1 MFFLIV
7 LSLLLDGCR
16 AKPAGI
22 TFMVGGAPNELMFFE
37 ALLRNFTVKTGVE
50 VTLIRQST
58 DSAQRKQG
66 ILLALRGK
74 QTEPDVML
82 LDVGWIGQIAAS
94 EWLEP
99 LEPYQIDSAPFFKSV
114 IDLAD
119 TYEGKLIGLPLYIDG
134 GLLYYRK
141 DLLEKYGFSGPP
153 KTWSE
158 LREMCEKVI
167 SGERSTNPNFWGYVW
182 QGAQYEGLS
191 CNALEFFTS
200 AGGGFFVGTATPKIY
215 QKANVEALDF
225 MCSLIWQNPVSP
237 PNTFTD
243 MKEEE
248 TRLMFHNGNA
258 LFQRN
263 WPYAWGLHNASDSP
277 IKGKVGISPL
287 PGFAVGQGASTLGG
301 WHIVMSRFSDKKRE
315 SAELIKFLTSAE
327 VQTAMAVR
335 LGWNPGRADVY
346 DDPIILKANPAL
358 ADLKK
363 VFEGAVPRPVIP
375 YYSAVSQILQKHVSA
390 ALAGRVDSKKALE
403 LAQKEISELI
413 EGYGI
418 KIPGEAQN
426 TLGESL

>member
-1 MFFLIV
+1 LSFFLI
-7 LSLLLDGCR
+7 GCR
-16 AKPAGI
+16 EKPNEI

-37 ALLRNFTVKTGVE
+37 ALLRNFTVKTGIP

-66 ILLALRGK
+66 ILLALRGR
-74 QTEPDVML
+74 QSEPDVML

-94 EWLEP
+94 GWLEP
-99 LEPYQIDSAPFFKSV
+99 LEPYQIDSTPFFKSV

-153 KTWSE
+153 ETWAE
-158 LREMCEKVI
+158 LRSMCEKVMP
-167 SGERSTNPNFWGYVW
+167 GERAENPNFWGYVW

-215 QKANVEALDF
+215 QKANIEALEF
-225 MCSLIWQNPVSP
+225 MVSLIQQNPVSP

-248 TRLMFHNGNA
+248 ARLMFHNGNA

-277 IKGKVGISPL
+277 IKGKVGMAPL
-287 PGFAVGQGASTLGG
+287 PGFAAGKGASTLGG
-301 WHIVMSRFSDKKRE
+301 WHIVISRFSDKKAE

-363 VFEGAVPRPVIP
+363 VFAGAVPRPVIP
-375 YYSAVSQILQKHVSA
+375 YYSGVSQILQKHVSA
-390 ALAGRVDSKKALE
+390 ALAGRTKPQAALE
-403 LAQKEISELI
+403 LAHKEIAQLI

-418 KIPGEAQN
+418 KIVDPAQKSI
-426 TLGESL
+426 GESR